1 MLSHTLIEITNGIS
15 FTNHLYVFP
24 GMLLLVNK
32 CDQMSV

>member
-1 MLSHTLIEITNGIS
+1 MLSYTLIEITMG
-15 FTNHLYVFP
+15 FHLLTIYVFP